1 MSTVGRRRVIV
12 GSAVLVATAWA
23 AGVAGTHFG
32 ATQAQAQAQARAGVV
47 ATARF
52 PAGTVA
58 RLHQRLVRVTISN
71 YTFKP
76 ARLVVSPGTKIVWTN
91 LDGDPHTVS
100 STKGIF
106 ASDALDTN
114 SHYAHVFK
122 QTGTFP
128 YICSIHPFMHGTV
141 IVKK

>member
-1 MSTVGRRRVIV
+1 MSTVGRRRIIV
-12 GSAVLVATAWA
+12 GSAVLVAAAWA
-23 AGVAGTHFG
+23 AGLTGTHAG
-32 ATQAQAQAQARAGVV
+32 AAQVQAQARAGVV
-47 ATARF
+47 AAARY
-52 PAGTVA
+52 PAGTAV

-114 SHYAHVFK
+114 AHYARVFK
-122 QTGTFP
+122 QTGTFA